1 MMNIPNPVLTRVC
14 AVFAM
19 VSITLYSSAEEQTAA
34 IGYRGSNVTFRVL
47 SDKAVYASSNESF
60 KVTFGVMNMATQ
72 EVFLSVT
79 GFSNL
84 GYYIHDNS
92 RLRTGSPGSLVCF
105 PDNTQ
110 LLKRLHAARVI
121 QGETNACGC
130 AIADIQGTVR
140 LRKGTLEQWLGHRI
154 EVRLPLI
161 GFVRDTGESFFEE
174 VYIPFEIDPEDSP
187 TTQSTLSAK
196 AGASTET

>member
-1 MMNIPNPVLTRVC
+1 M
-14 AVFAM
+14 A
-19 VSITLYSSAEEQTAA
+19 SIALCSSAGDQTT
-34 IGYRGSNVTFRVL
+34 GTDYRGSNVTFRVL

-60 KVTFGVMNMATQ
+60 NVSFGVMNMATQ

-84 GYYIHDNS
+84 GYYIHDIRHS
-92 RLRTGSPGSLVCF
+92 RLRTGSPGSSVCF

-140 LRKGTLEQWLGHRI
+140 LRKGTLEQWRGHII

-161 GFVRDTGESFFEE
+161 GFVRDTGEAFFED
-174 VYIPFEIDPEDSP
+174 VYIPFDIEHKETP
-187 TTQSTLSAK
+187 TTRSTVSGK
-196 AGASTET
+196 AGASTEP